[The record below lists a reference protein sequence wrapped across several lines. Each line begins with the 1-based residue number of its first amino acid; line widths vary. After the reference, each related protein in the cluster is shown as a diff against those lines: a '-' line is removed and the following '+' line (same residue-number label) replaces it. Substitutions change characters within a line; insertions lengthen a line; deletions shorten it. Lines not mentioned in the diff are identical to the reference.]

1 MPAKKANVY
10 DPSCPSRDVLG
21 IIGGKWSMMVICSL
35 SAGPVR
41 TLSLKRRIGGIS
53 QKMLTQTLRELER
66 HGLIE
71 RIDDGE
77 VPPRVDYRL
86 TSLGKSLEPV
96 IEAMERW
103 VTRHYPR
110 MRAAASNFDSEQ
122 AA

>member
-1 MPAKKANVY
+1 MPTKKPNVY
-10 DPSCPSRDVLG
+10 DPGCPSRDVLA
-21 IIGGKWSMMVICSL
+21 IIGGKWSLMVICCL

-41 TLSLKRRIGGIS
+41 TLTLKRRIGGIS

-71 RIDDGE
+71 RIDYGE

-86 TSLGKSLEPV
+86 TSLGKSLGPV
-96 IEAMERW
+96 VKAMENW
-103 VTRHYPR
+103 ITRHYPR
-110 MRAAASNFDSEQ
+110 MRAASTNFDGEQ

>member
-1 MPAKKANVY
+1 MPTKKPDVF
-10 DPSCPSRDVLG
+10 DPACPSREVLG
-21 IIGGKWSMMVICSL
+21 LISGKWSLMVICSL

-41 TLSLKRRIGGIS
+41 TLMLKRRIGGIS

-71 RIDDGE
+71 RIDYGE

-86 TSLGKSLEPV
+86 TSLGKSLGPV
-96 IEAMERW
+96 VKAMEDW
-103 VTRHYPR
+103 ITRHYPR
-110 MRAAASNFDSEQ
+110 MRAAATSFDSDQ